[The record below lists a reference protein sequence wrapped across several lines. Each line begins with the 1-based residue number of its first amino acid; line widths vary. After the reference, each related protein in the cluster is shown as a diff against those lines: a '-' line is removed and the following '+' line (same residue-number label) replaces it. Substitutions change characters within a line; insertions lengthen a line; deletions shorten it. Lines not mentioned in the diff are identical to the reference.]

1 MKKGDGSMIYMD
13 NAATTRLHPEVINAM
28 LPYMGKRYAN
38 PSGAYTFSADV
49 KNDINN
55 AEAFLAQTIQAK
67 PQEIYITSGGTES
80 DNWAVKIAA
89 EEHRRGHIITTAMEH
104 HAILKSCE
112 AVEKEGFYVT
122 YIRPAENGIVR
133 LTDIQRAVRPDTF
146 LISVMA
152 ANNEIGT
159 IQPVAQIGA
168 FARRHRIL
176 FHTDAVQAYTNM
188 DIDVNAMQIDML
200 STSAHK
206 LNGPKG
212 IGFLYIREGCVKT
225 PFIHGGGQERGMRS
239 GTENTAGLSVLQRR
253 RRLPW
258 QINRCGHNM
267 KCGCG
272 II

>member
-112 AVEKEGFYVT
+112 AVEKEGVYVT

-176 FHTDAVQAYTNM
+176 FHTDAVQA
-188 DIDVNAMQIDML
+188 
-200 STSAHK
+200 
-206 LNGPKG
+206 
-212 IGFLYIREGCVKT
+212 
-225 PFIHGGGQERGMRS
+225 
-239 GTENTAGLSVLQRR
+239 
-253 RRLPW
+253 
-258 QINRCGHNM
+258 
-267 KCGCG
+267 
-272 II
+272 